1 MVTYMGTT
9 RLWIVVCFLIVYIF
23 LLINLAMMLME
34 RKLLQLEVA
43 KAVEEIFN
51 MLSKSKNP
59 EEYLLARLYF
69 FASFFMLLSGVV
81 LLPYL

>member
-43 KAVEEIFN
+43 NAVEAIFS
-51 MLSKSKNP
+51 MLSKAKNP
-59 EEYLLARLYF
+59 KEYSLARLYF
-69 FASFFMLLSGVV
+69 WLIFMLLSGV
-81 LLPYL
+81 LLLANM